1 MLLYYI
7 MDSKKR
13 TKILYEDPNSIF
25 KAGKKIYLHELQG
38 STLRSQKPFPNDIN
52 AGLKT
57 SNLVVTLISKLTTI
71 NSILDYIYSTVIG
84 DELPITPSAFIPYLK
99 EGNTLSI
106 SIKSHIT
113 DLLKMPQST
122 FKEDDVFSIN
132 SLYSSIKETMQQI
145 DTIGANVPL
154 DYLNPIFVAIPFVS
168 FYDRMLKLLKQLE
181 QLIPYIS
188 GISSVSVSRPNI
200 DEIPEPEP
208 EPVLDGA
215 GRFNVLSKR
224 MQKIQIQP
232 FKRFL

>member
-1 MLLYYI
+1 

-71 NSILDYIYSTVIG
+71 NSILDYIYSTVVANEI
-84 DELPITPSAFIPYLK
+84 PITPAALIPSLK
-99 EGNTLSI
+99 DGNTLSV
-106 SIKSHIT
+106 SIKSHIK

-132 SLYSSIKETMQQI
+132 SLYISIKETLQQI
-145 DTIGANVPL
+145 DEIGANVPMEN
-154 DYLNPIFVAIPFVS
+154 LNDLYTSRIFVS
-168 FYDRMLKLLKQLE
+168 FFDNMLKVLKQLE
-181 QLIPYIS
+181 QLIPYMS
-188 GISSVSVSRPNI
+188 GISSVSVSLPNVV

-208 EPVLDGA
+208 VPVLDGA

>member
-1 MLLYYI
+1 

-38 STLRSQKPFPNDIN
+38 STLRSQKPFPTDIN

-71 NSILDYIYSTVIG
+71 NSILDYIYSTIVV
-84 DELPITPSAFIPYLK
+84 DEIPVTPSAFIPYLK
-99 EGNTLSI
+99 EGNTLSV
-106 SIKSHIT
+106 SLKSHIS

-132 SLYSSIKETMQQI
+132 SLYSNIKETLEQI
-145 DTIGANVPL
+145 DEIGQNVPMEN
-154 DYLNPIFVAIPFVS
+154 LNPILVSRPFVS
-168 FYDRMLKLLKQLE
+168 FFEKMLKLLKQLE
-181 QLIPYIS
+181 ELIPYMS
-188 GISSVSVSRPNI
+188 GISSASVSSPNI